1 MTETLASQFV
11 ETRAAARVMPF
22 AITIEAGA
30 AHDTGVHVLGLGTDS
45 SSSAHAALHRDQPAR
60 VQGQG

>member
-30 AHDTGVHVLGLGTDS
+30 AHDTGVLGLGTDP
-45 SSSAHAALHRDQPAR
+45 SSSAHAALLRDQPAR